1 MFCILGI
8 VSKRRETAR
17 NEEAAMNRRIYLI
30 VSFVLVLLPAC
41 GNETKYGAIEI
52 RTTPD
57 GASVFIESFFLET
70 DCQRAGRSYRAVNSE
85 MHGNYVEDIVVEK
98 LKTRSGRAI

>member
-1 MFCILGI
+1 
-8 VSKRRETAR
+8 
-17 NEEAAMNRRIYLI
+17 MNRRIYLI
-30 VSFVLVLLPAC
+30 VSFVLVLVPAC
-41 GNETKYGAIEI
+41 ANETKYGAIEI

-57 GASVFIESFFLET
+57 GASVFIEGFFLET
-70 DCQRAGRSYRAVNSE
+70 NCQRARRSYRAVNSE